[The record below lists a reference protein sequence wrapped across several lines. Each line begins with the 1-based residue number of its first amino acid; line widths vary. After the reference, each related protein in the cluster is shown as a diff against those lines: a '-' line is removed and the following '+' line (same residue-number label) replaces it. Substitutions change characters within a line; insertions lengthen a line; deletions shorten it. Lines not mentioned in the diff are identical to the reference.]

1 MNLAAPSLANTL
13 LELASIALLLAVAW
27 GVWALLG
34 LVSRS
39 LGLTRLQLLGLGWLT
54 GFFR

>member
-1 MNLAAPSLANTL
+1 MHPIANTL
-13 LELASIALLLAVAW
+13 LNMASAAFLLALAW

-34 LVSRS
+34 LMARH

-54 GFFR
+54 GFLR